1 MGYKKKVLTL
11 RAYLRKNMSKQNN
24 EVYQIKNEVVA
35 KTTLNNTDDNLNS
48 ETILT
53 KLKLFFE
60 NYKKQISY
68 FGIGLVVIISG
79 YFGYNY
85 YLNWLNEEAEV
96 KMLGAV
102 ALFEKDSLDKAI
114 NGDGKNL
121 GFKAILDDYSG
132 TYSANQAK
140 YYLGIIA
147 LKKGQFQEGIEY
159 LESFSKPSNNLISA
173 SAYASI
179 AYGYEELNE
188 PLKAAGFYEQAAR
201 IIENNQTT
209 PFYLQLAAE
218 NYEAAGQN
226 NAALAIY
233 KEILK
238 RFPSSQEKVRA
249 ERMAEKLSN

>member
-1 MGYKKKVLTL
+1 
-11 RAYLRKNMSKQNN
+11 MSKQNK
-24 EVYQIKNEVVA
+24 EVYQVKNEVVT
-35 KTTLNNTDDNLNS
+35 KTTLPNTDDTLNP
-48 ETILT
+48 ETVLT

-60 NYKKQISY
+60 KYKKQISY
-68 FGIGLVVIISG
+68 LGIGIVVGIAA
-79 YFGYNY
+79 YLGYNY

-102 ALFEKDSLDKAI
+102 ALFEKDSLDKAA

-121 GFKAILDDYSG
+121 GFKAILEDYSG
-132 TYSANQAK
+132 THSANQAK

-173 SAYASI
+173 SAYASM
-179 AYGYEELNE
+179 AYAYEELND
-188 PLKAAGFYEQAAR
+188 PAKAASLYEQAAR
-201 IIENNQTT
+201 VFENNQTT

-218 NYEAAGQN
+218 NYEVAGQN
-226 NAALAIY
+226 QAALGIY

-238 RFPSSQEKVRA
+238 RFPTSQEKSRA
-249 ERMAEKLSN
+249 ERMVEKLSN

>member
-1 MGYKKKVLTL
+1 
-11 RAYLRKNMSKQNN
+11 MSKQDK
-24 EVYQIKNEVVA
+24 EVYQVKNEVVT
-35 KTTLNNTDDNLNS
+35 KSVLNNSDDTLNP
-48 ETILT
+48 ETVLSRI
-53 KLKLFFE
+53 KLFFE
-60 NYKKQISY
+60 KNKKQFTYISV
-68 FGIGLVVIISG
+68 GILIVIAG

-85 YLNWLNEEAEV
+85 YLSWLNEEAEV

-102 ALFEKDSLDKAI
+102 SLFEKDSLDKAM

-121 GFKAILDDYSG
+121 GFKAILEEYSG
-132 TYSANQAK
+132 THSANQAK

-147 LKKGQFQEGIEY
+147 LKKGQYQEGIEY

-179 AYGYEELNE
+179 AYGYEELNQPE
-188 PLKAAGFYEQAAR
+188 QAANYYEQAAR

-226 NAALAIY
+226 QAALGIY

-238 RFPSSQEKVRA
+238 RFPNSQEKAKA
-249 ERMAEKLSN
+249 ERMVEKLSN

>member
-1 MGYKKKVLTL
+1 
-11 RAYLRKNMSKQNN
+11 MSKPNKD
-24 EVYQIKNEVVA
+24 VYEIKNEVVTKSTISSTKDTLTPETVLA
-35 KTTLNNTDDNLNS
+35 K
-48 ETILT
+48 I
-53 KLKLFFE
+53 KLFFDQ
-60 NYKKQISY
+60 YKKQIIY
-68 FGIGLVVIISG
+68 FSIGILVMVVG
-79 YFGYNY
+79 FLGYNY
-85 YLNWLNEEAEV
+85 YLSWLNEEAET
-96 KMLGAV
+96 KIYGAV
-102 ALFEKDSLDKAI
+102 ALFEKDSLDKAV

-121 GFKAILDDYSG
+121 GFKAILEDYSG
-132 TYSANQAK
+132 TSSANLAK

-188 PLKAAGFYEQAAR
+188 PIKAANYYEQAAR
-201 IIENNQTT
+201 VIENNQTT

-226 NAALAIY
+226 QAALAIY

-238 RFPSSQEKVRA
+238 RFPNSQEKPRA
-249 ERMAEKLSN
+249 ERMVEKLSN

>member
-1 MGYKKKVLTL
+1 
-11 RAYLRKNMSKQNN
+11 MSKQNN
-24 EVYQIKNEVVA
+24 EVYQVKNEVIT
-35 KTTLNNTDDNLNS
+35 KTTLNDTEDNLNP
-48 ETILT
+48 ETVLT
-53 KLKLFFE
+53 KVKLFFE

-68 FGIGLVVIISG
+68 FGIGLVVVVAA

-121 GFKAILDDYSG
+121 GFKAILEDYSG

-140 YYLGIIA
+140 YYLGMIA

-179 AYGYEELNE
+179 AYAYEELNE
-188 PLKAAGFYEQAAR
+188 PAKAAELYEQAAR
-201 IIENNQTT
+201 VIENNQTS

-226 NAALAIY
+226 QAALGIY
-233 KEILK
+233 KEIIK
-238 RFPSSQEKVRA
+238 RFPNSQEKARA
-249 ERMAEKLSN
+249 ERMVEKLSN